1 MHIRVPIL
9 DFQFGQDFNYGK
21 YLDHWA
27 LCVVWTWIPCL
38 QFPLLYKQST
48 YFFDLGC
55 MYFLYISKIAKSY
68 SKNYKRYEKTLSY
81 SPSFKSSTKS
91 LDKMVNKRSFLKI
104 SVPEVM
110 QYSVSKIVL
119 TFCEKKLFSWSR
131 NTFEIQGWRPRI
143 CKNFEITRTIYS
155 NSERSDQFLV
165 TECFFNLFLEVS
177 HI

>member
-110 QYSVSKIVL
+110 VFCFQNCSDLLWEKIVL
-119 TFCEKKLFSWSR
+119 MIEKHFW
-131 NTFEIQGWRPRI
+131 
-143 CKNFEITRTIYS
+143 
-155 NSERSDQFLV
+155 NSGLKAE
-165 TECFFNLFLEVS
+165 NL
-177 HI
+177 